1 MTNFAKFLSINGLK
15 RKDIASFLGV
25 SGAFITQISSG
36 DRPLPEDKLAMIK
49 ANAYGWD
56 ISMLTHQRRPLEIL
70 DSIRGKSREIT
81 PEHLRSAIEEALNPD
96 EKFLIG
102 YLDRKVKDLESKIDE
117 KDTLIYQLYQQI
129 GMLEAKLDLA
139 RKGEIASVVGGSS
152 DASAV

>member
-49 ANAYGWD
+49 ANAYNWD
-56 ISMLTHQRRPLEIL
+56 VSMLTQPENPMTDEPKDGTL
-70 DSIRGKSREIT
+70 DFVIRYMARQ
-81 PEHLRSAIEEALNPD
+81 IEELQA
-96 EKFLIG
+96 KF
-102 YLDRKVKDLESKIDE
+102 DN
-117 KDTLIYQLYQQI
+117 
-129 GMLEAKLDLA
+129 LEAEYKEVCQERDDLIERNHELEKILA
-139 RKGEIASVVGGSS
+139 RKGEIARVVTGSS

>member
-49 ANAYGWD
+49 ANAYNWD
-56 ISMLTHQRRPLEIL
+56 VSMLTQPKNPMTDEPKADGLVEYLERKVSDQEIL
-70 DSIRGKSREIT
+70 IRE
-81 PEHLRSAIEEALNPD
+81 
-96 EKFLIG
+96 
-102 YLDRKVKDLESKIDE
+102 
-117 KDTLIYQLYQQI
+117 LYQQI

-152 DASAV
+152 SADAV

>member
-49 ANAYGWD
+49 ANAYNWD
-56 ISMLTHQRRPLEIL
+56 VSMLTQPENPMTDEPKADGLVEYLERKVSDQEIL
-70 DSIRGKSREIT
+70 IRE
-81 PEHLRSAIEEALNPD
+81 
-96 EKFLIG
+96 
-102 YLDRKVKDLESKIDE
+102 
-117 KDTLIYQLYQQI
+117 LYQQI

>member
-36 DRPLPEDKLAMIK
+36 DRPLPEEKLAMIK

-56 ISMLTHQRRPLEIL
+56 VSMLTQPENPMADEPKADGLVEYLERKVSDQEIL
-70 DSIRGKSREIT
+70 IRE
-81 PEHLRSAIEEALNPD
+81 
-96 EKFLIG
+96 
-102 YLDRKVKDLESKIDE
+102 
-117 KDTLIYQLYQQI
+117 LYQQI

-139 RKGEIASVVGGSS
+139 RKGEIASVVAGSS
-152 DASAV
+152 SVDAV

>member
-36 DRPLPEDKLAMIK
+36 DRPLPEEKLAMIK

-56 ISMLTHQRRPLEIL
+56 LSMLTQPENPMTDEPKADGLVKYLERKVSDQEIL
-70 DSIRGKSREIT
+70 IRE
-81 PEHLRSAIEEALNPD
+81 
-96 EKFLIG
+96 
-102 YLDRKVKDLESKIDE
+102 
-117 KDTLIYQLYQQI
+117 LYQQI

>member
-36 DRPLPEDKLAMIK
+36 DRPLPEEKLAMIK

-56 ISMLTHQRRPLEIL
+56 VSMLTQPENPMADEPKADGLVEYLERKVSDQEIL
-70 DSIRGKSREIT
+70 IRE
-81 PEHLRSAIEEALNPD
+81 
-96 EKFLIG
+96 
-102 YLDRKVKDLESKIDE
+102 
-117 KDTLIYQLYQQI
+117 LYQQI

-139 RKGEIASVVGGSS
+139 RKGEIASIAVGSS